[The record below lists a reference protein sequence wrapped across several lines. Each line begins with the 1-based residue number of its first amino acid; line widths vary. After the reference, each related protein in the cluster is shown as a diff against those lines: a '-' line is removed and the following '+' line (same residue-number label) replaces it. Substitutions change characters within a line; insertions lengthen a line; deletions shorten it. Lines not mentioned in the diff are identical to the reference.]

1 MFGAASASSLNQ
13 TILTSFKIGAEL
25 GEDLSQNKP
34 EVELNLYSFK
44 APLQTQLLKLN
55 LGVGVL
61 PNAYLVQLQLLN
73 LAPRVESGVEF
84 WSCLNP
90 APQL

>member
-13 TILTSFKIGAEL
+13 TILTS

-61 PNAYLVQLQLLN
+61 PNAYLVQL
-73 LAPRVESGVEF
+73 
-84 WSCLNP
+84 
-90 APQL
+90 